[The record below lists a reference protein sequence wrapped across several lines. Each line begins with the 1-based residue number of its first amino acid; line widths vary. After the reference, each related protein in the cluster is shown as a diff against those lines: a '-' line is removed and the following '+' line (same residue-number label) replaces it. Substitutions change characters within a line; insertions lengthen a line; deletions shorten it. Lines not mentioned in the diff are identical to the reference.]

1 MCKWKCLNTL
11 SQEKGKRVRRSSQ
24 LSEVTQEEERREA
37 NRRDNESVRK
47 IIETYNNPFLL
58 KYINMYWEDYD
69 SVESNVRM
77 DQHFQQLTERE
88 LNQLS
93 SSVCYKHIKSIVVS
107 VQLPYRTCHKKPYPS
122 KSSVHQDLKART

>member
-1 MCKWKCLNTL
+1 MCKWKCLKTL
-11 SQEKGKRVRRSSQ
+11 SQEKRKQAQQPGQ
-24 LSEVTQEEERREA
+24 QSEENQNEERNEA

-47 IIETYNNPFLL
+47 IIEAYNNPFLL
-58 KYINMYWEDYD
+58 KYITMYWEDYD

-93 SSVCYKHIKSIVVS
+93 FAVCNKHIKSFELVLSLLAELIIRS
-107 VQLPYRTCHKKPYPS
+107 LI
-122 KSSVHQDLKART
+122 HQTLQFIRI